1 MISMASSERSLTPD
15 QRSPSENHDAPLGT
29 FCLLFCNV
37 FHFVTAFSRTST
49 KCLLSVNVYCFSS
62 LFFHSESRDSY
73 VR

>member
-37 FHFVTAFSRTST
+37 FHFVTAFFPDLCFVFFFISLRTFRHIH
-49 KCLLSVNVYCFSS
+49 KIRLL
-62 LFFHSESRDSY
+62 
-73 VR
+73 